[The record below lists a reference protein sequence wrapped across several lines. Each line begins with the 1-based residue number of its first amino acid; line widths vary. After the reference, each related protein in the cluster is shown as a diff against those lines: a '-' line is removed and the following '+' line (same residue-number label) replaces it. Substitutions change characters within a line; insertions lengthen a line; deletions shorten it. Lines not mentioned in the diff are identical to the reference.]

1 MVQLYENSLWKKPG
15 LGDHAVGGIIP
26 GHPPMKNISND
37 PNQWNHMHIRC
48 VANQITV
55 SIHDEIVH
63 QADLNKCAD
72 GKRSKHGGFAFQDH
86 GYAVLLNNI

>member
-1 MVQLYENSLWKKPG
+1 
-15 LGDHAVGGIIP
+15 
-26 GHPPMKNISND
+26 
-37 PNQWNHMHIRC
+37 MHIRG
-48 VANQITV
+48 VSNQITV

-86 GYAVLLNNI
+86 GSAV

>member
-1 MVQLYENSLWKKPG
+1 
-15 LGDHAVGGIIP
+15 
-26 GHPPMKNISND
+26 
-37 PNQWNHMHIRC
+37 MHIRC

-63 QADLNKCAD
+63 QADLNKCTD

-86 GYAVLLNNI
+86 GYAVWIKNVRLKNLDSNQ